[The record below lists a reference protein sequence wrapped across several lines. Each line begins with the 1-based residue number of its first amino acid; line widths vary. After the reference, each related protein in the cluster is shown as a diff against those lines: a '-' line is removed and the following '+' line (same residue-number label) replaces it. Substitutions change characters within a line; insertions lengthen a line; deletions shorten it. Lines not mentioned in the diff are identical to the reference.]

1 MRFRESLWMRFFRV
15 LVGNKATSS
24 HFILP
29 TPLDQVSLAAVHLIT
44 EGFATVTPT
53 SERPRARK
61 KPSSEVVHHQCFLIN
76 TLSITQSCTSFCCG
90 MKFLRHCRESNRFWW
105 RSLLFPRN
113 VLCCAEKECSIE
125 RGGLEF
131 PKQLNC
137 SGKCFFEES
146 RNDSNP
152 ITPQLSTL
160 SQERPQKVLTLY
172 RSVNLRH
179 TIESRLGTEKSNG
192 CQGQNGASRLNSF
205 IPSPGKIPR
214 SFRRLKPR
222 RGVDPS
228 LQRDLFFCGIF
239 FSFPQNCWLSHR
251 IKRTSRNRS
260 SPINFN
266 PVNRFGKKGG
276 GRILESVLSSV
287 STDTLSSQMKYVV
300 CVFSCF

>member
-1 MRFRESLWMRFFRV
+1 MRFRERLWMKFFRV
-15 LVGNKATSS
+15 LVGDKATSS

-29 TPLDQVSLAAVHLIT
+29 TPLDQVSLASVHLIT

-53 SERPRARK
+53 SKRPRARK
-61 KPSSEVVHHQCFLIN
+61 KPSSEAVHRQCFLIN

-113 VLCCAEKECSIE
+113 ALCCAEKECSIE

-146 RNDSNP
+146 GNDSNP

-172 RSVNLRH
+172 SLRQSETHHWNPPWHWKEQWLPGSKWSIPAEFLHPFTGEDSAKLQAAETETWSRSIAPAQRFVFLW
-179 TIESRLGTEKSNG
+179 
-192 CQGQNGASRLNSF
+192 NSF
-205 IPSPGKIPR
+205 
-214 SFRRLKPR
+214 
-222 RGVDPS
+222 
-228 LQRDLFFCGIF
+228 F
-239 FSFPQNCWLSHR
+239 FSFPQNCWLSHK

-266 PVNRFGKKGG
+266 PVNRFGKKWGG
-276 GRILESVLSSV
+276 AE
-287 STDTLSSQMKYVV
+287 
-300 CVFSCF
+300 F

>member
-1 MRFRESLWMRFFRV
+1 MRFRERLWMKFFWV
-15 LVGNKATSS
+15 LVGDKATSS

-61 KPSSEVVHHQCFLIN
+61 KPSSEAVHRQCFLIN

-90 MKFLRHCRESNRFWW
+90 MKFLRHCQESNRFWW

-113 VLCCAEKECSIE
+113 VLCCAEKECGIE

-137 SGKCFFEES
+137 SGKCCFEES
-146 RNDSNP
+146 GNYPNP
-152 ITPQLSTL
+152 ITPTALDAVTGETS
-160 SQERPQKVLTLY
+160 K
-172 RSVNLRH
+172 SVDSILAPSIWD
-179 TIESRLGTEKSNG
+179 TPLKSALALKRAMAARVK
-192 CQGQNGASRLNSF
+192 NGASRLNSF

-214 SFRRLKPR
+214 SFGRLKPR

-228 LQRDLFFCGIF
+228 HGRRDLFFCGIF
-239 FSFPQNCWLSHR
+239 FFFLSPKTVGWATR
-251 IKRTSRNRS
+251 
-260 SPINFN
+260 
-266 PVNRFGKKGG
+266 
-276 GRILESVLSSV
+276 
-287 STDTLSSQMKYVV
+287 
-300 CVFSCF
+300 

>member
-1 MRFRESLWMRFFRV
+1 MRFREGLWRKFFWV
-15 LVGNKATSS
+15 LVGDKATSS

-61 KPSSEVVHHQCFLIN
+61 KPSSEAVYRQCFLIN

-90 MKFLRHCRESNRFWW
+90 MKFLRHCQESNRFWW

-113 VLCCAEKECSIE
+113 ALCCAEKECSIE

-137 SGKCFFEES
+137 SGKCFFEE
-146 RNDSNP
+146 RGNDSNP

-172 RSVNLRH
+172 LLRQSETHHWNPPWHWKEQWLPGSKWSIPVGFLHRGRFREASGGWNRDVESIHRSGEE
-179 TIESRLGTEKSNG
+179 ICFS
-192 CQGQNGASRLNSF
+192 
-205 IPSPGKIPR
+205 
-214 SFRRLKPR
+214 
-222 RGVDPS
+222 VD
-228 LQRDLFFCGIF
+228 FF
-239 FSFPQNCWLSHR
+239 FSFPQNCWLSHK

-260 SPINFN
+260 LPINFN
-266 PVNRFGKKGG
+266 PVNRFGKKRGC
-276 GRILESVLSSV
+276 RVLESVLSSV
-287 STDTLSSQMKYVV
+287 SADMLSSQMKYVV